1 MVSAGAVQ
9 FLQSIAADFGLLFEC
24 VEVAPERP
32 VVVITWT
39 GTKPALPSIMLNSHM
54 DVVPVSPVSMA
65 LLVSYTSYCRGP

>member
-9 FLQSIAADFGLLFEC
+9 FLQHVAADFGLIFDC

-39 GTKPALPSIMLNSHM
+39 GTKPGLPSIMLNSHM
-54 DVVPVSPVSMA
+54 DVVPVYPVSMA
-65 LLVSYTSYCRGP
+65 LSVSYIGYYCGT